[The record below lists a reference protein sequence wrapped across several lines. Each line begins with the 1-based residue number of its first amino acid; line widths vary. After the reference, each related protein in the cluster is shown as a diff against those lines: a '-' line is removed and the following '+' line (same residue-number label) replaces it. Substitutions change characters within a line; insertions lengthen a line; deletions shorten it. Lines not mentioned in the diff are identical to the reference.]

1 MIDGLGGALSHIF
14 TPLPFLYVFLGTVLG
29 IVVGAIP
36 GLSGAMLIAL
46 TLPLT
51 FYMDPVN
58 AIVLLIGMYVGAIT
72 GGLITATLLRMPGTP
87 SNVVTT
93 FDGHPLAM
101 SGRPGRALGLGIAA
115 SFVGGIV
122 SWVVLLLLAKPLSI
136 WATRFGPFEYFT
148 LILMAMVLI
157 ASVSQGSMV
166 KGLIAGFLGML
177 VSMPGVDPS
186 AGQPRLTWD
195 WYVLN
200 GGLKLLPVL
209 IGIFAVSQIIGDIVS
224 IGKKVDRIETS
235 LSGMLMSLR
244 DWRRQAFNML
254 RSSLIGTW
262 VGILPGIGAS
272 IGSIMAYTAAKN
284 MSREPEGYGKGSEEG
299 IVASEAANNATVG
312 GALIPLIAMGIP
324 GSVIDAILIGALMI
338 HSIQPGPTLFLTN
351 GNVVWAMIA
360 ACLVANV
367 IMLIVMLCSVKVVS
381 QVMYVPRTFL
391 LPIILVFCII
401 GAFALDNTM
410 FDVWVMLGFGVLGF
424 AMERAGFPLGPFVIG
439 FVLAPLMEEK
449 LRSGLMMTAGSIEP
463 IFTRPLPM
471 LFLSIAVI
479 LLIAPFIRAWRQNRI
494 ARRAGAP
501 GLSSGEGD
509 PTR

>member
-1 MIDGLGGALSHIF
+1 MIEGLLGALAY
-14 TPLPFLYVFLGTVLG
+14 LAQPFPFFLVALGTVLG

-51 FYMDPVN
+51 FYMQPVD
-58 AIVLLIGMYVGAIT
+58 AIVLLIGMYVGSIT
-72 GGLITATLLRMPGTP
+72 GGLITATMLRMPGTP

-93 FDGHPLAM
+93 FDGYPMAQA
-101 SGRPGRALGLGIAA
+101 GKPGRALGLGIAA

-122 SWVVLLLLAKPLSI
+122 SWIVLLFLAKPLSV

-209 IGIFAVSQIIGDIVS
+209 IGVFAVSQIIGDIVA
-224 IGKKVDRIETS
+224 ITKRVERVETTMR
-235 LSGMLMSLR
+235 GMLMSVA
-244 DWRRQAFNML
+244 DWRDQAFNML

-272 IGSIMAYTAAKN
+272 IGSIMAYTTAKN
-284 MSREPEGYGKGSEEG
+284 MSRTPEEFGHGSEEG
-299 IVASEAANNATVG
+299 VVASEAANNATVG

-324 GSVIDAILIGALMI
+324 GSVIDAILIGAMMI

-351 GNVVWAMIA
+351 ADVVWAMIA

-367 IMLIVMLCSVKVVS
+367 IMFAFMMGSVGFVS
-381 QVMYVPRTFL
+381 RIMYVPRTFL
-391 LPIILVFCII
+391 LPVILVFCII

-463 IFTRPLPM
+463 IFTRPLP
-471 LFLSIAVI
+471 LIFLLVSIA
-479 LLIAPFIRAWRQNRI
+479 LLLMPFWRSWRE
-494 ARRAGAP
+494 RRENGPASEPA
-501 GLSSGEGD
+501 E
-509 PTR
+509 

>member
-1 MIDGLGGALSHIF
+1 DGFPMAS
-14 TPLPFLYVFLGTVLG
+14 
-29 IVVGAIP
+29 
-36 GLSGAMLIAL
+36 
-46 TLPLT
+46 
-51 FYMDPVN
+51 
-58 AIVLLIGMYVGAIT
+58 
-72 GGLITATLLRMPGTP
+72 
-87 SNVVTT
+87 
-93 FDGHPLAM
+93 
-101 SGRPGRALGLGIAA
+101 SGRPGRALGLGIGS
-115 SFVGGIV
+115 SFVGGVI
-122 SWVVLLLLAKPLSI
+122 SWIALVVLARPLSI

-195 WYVLN
+195 WYLLN

-224 IGKKVDRIETS
+224 IGKKIERVES
-235 LSGMLMSLR
+235 SMKGLVMSLK
-244 DWRRQAFNML
+244 DWRDQAFNMI

-272 IGSIMAYTAAKN
+272 IGSIMAYTTAKN
-284 MSREPEGYGKGSEEG
+284 MSRKPEEFGKGSEEG

-312 GALIPLIAMGIP
+312 GALIPLISMGIP

-338 HSIQPGPTLFLTN
+338 HSLQPGPTLFITN
-351 GNVVWAMIA
+351 PEVVWAMIA
-360 ACLVANV
+360 ACLVAN
-367 IMLIVMLCSVKVVS
+367 IMMFGMMLGGVRYVAAL
-381 QVMYVPRTFL
+381 MYVPRAYL
-391 LPIILVFCII
+391 LPVILVFCIV

-410 FDVWVMLGFGVLGF
+410 FDVWVMLIFGVVGF

-463 IFTRPLPM
+463 IFTRPLPL
-471 LFLSIAVI
+471 LFLTISIA
-479 LLIAPFIRAWRQNRI
+479 LLLLPFFRAWRDG
-494 ARRAGAP
+494 RRRKAQGAA
-501 GLSSGEGD
+501 E
-509 PTR
+509 